1 MARYIDVEK
10 LNYTK
15 VSVYWGK
22 DNRGRDVYRNC
33 FVAFESDIDNMP
45 TADVVPK
52 NELEA
57 EHNRWLKLVNE
68 NNMLE
73 NKLYWARQEVAR
85 GIFEEIDKHLFSISP
100 IWDLEGWARIRLDDF
115 TRLKKKYT
123 EEERYEEIHSDRL
136 CR

>member
-1 MARYIDVEK
+1 MARCEECIHEK
-10 LNYTK
+10 VCVIK
-15 VSVYWGK
+15 AFP
-22 DNRGRDVYRNC
+22 D
-33 FVAFESDIDNMP
+33 AFENTEWSKEPCDLFL

-85 GIFEEIDKHLFSISP
+85 EIFEEIEYHIECSSLCS
-100 IWDLEGWARIRLDDF
+100 LDQEE
-115 TRLKKKYT
+115 LLGCLNLMKEKYT